1 MELKVEDNNGVCS
14 PELHRKFGG
23 ICYNLSYRPLISD
36 PESPGAIVRQ
46 GELTGNVGLT
56 PSLPEKSQ
64 PDEKQ
69 RQDFSDRLRRL
80 QIEFWRDSFSYG

>member
-14 PELHRKFGG
+14 PELHRKFAE
-23 ICYNLSYRPLISD
+23 ICYNLSYRPPISD
-36 PESPGAIVRQ
+36 PYSSGVRVRQ

-56 PSLPEKSQ
+56 SCSPEKLH

-69 RQDFSDRLRRL
+69 
-80 QIEFWRDSFSYG
+80 